1 MSRNLKAF
9 MQEETSYSSTELA
22 TFLTDIMPGKGI
34 GERFVISVEPISPN
48 AFVIILDDN
57 SQYQI
62 TCEKLT

>member
-9 MQEETSYSSTELA
+9 MQEEVSYSADELA
-22 TFLTDIMPGKGI
+22 AQLIEVVPGRGV
-34 GERFVISVEPISPN
+34 GERFVASAKPISRN
-48 AFVIILDDN
+48 VFVIILDDE